1 LGGSP
6 EVGGQEQSAG
16 LLGTPGAG
24 PAMVQAI
31 NHRRALPDRG
41 KAMGEN
47 ARQSIASHYTWQHS
61 AQRLLQA
68 LKTE

>member
-1 LGGSP
+1 
-6 EVGGQEQSAG
+6 
-16 LLGTPGAG
+16 
-24 PAMVQAI
+24 MVKAI
-31 NHRRALPDRG
+31 NHLRALPDRG

-47 ARQSIASHYTWQHS
+47 ARQRIASHYTWQYS